1 MNTTK
6 TVLIL
11 SFYLLAT
18 CLSGQVN
25 FLENPDWNEAKKL
38 SVQSG
43 KPIFIDVYTTWCG
56 PCKRMSKTTFQDPS
70 LGKLMNE
77 NFINLKIDAEKS
89 AYSELIQQYQV
100 NSYPT
105 LLFTNS
111 NGDMI
116 SKEIGF
122 KSTDQLESIC
132 NNLMVF
138 LDEGITTPESGEYD
152 LSDSGIDNFLENY
165 SNFESDYKE
174 KIKSKL
180 YDNLENNLAITPK
193 AFGFLIKNADIN
205 DNYSLLSD
213 NIPANGSTFD
223 NAEWEYGLHKIYMDA
238 YKNAIQKGDLS
249 AFNKIA
255 TNHTKASKG
264 PLKAF
269 SKFQNP
275 NKESRTHKLD
285 FYLTNA
291 HYPEYFHLADTLV
304 TEYILPLNYEAVKSN
319 DELRM
324 KFLSTPP
331 SIDIPADT
339 TALPLRDSLLIKH
352 STSINITRRLNGLA
366 ENTLKH
372 LNEDEH
378 MSQSLEW
385 IDLSIKYLDLPESR
399 IIRATILERTGR
411 HEESLQELE
420 LAKKSIY
427 FDKSCE
433 TKIEEL
439 GLQ

>member
-1 MNTTK
+1 MHT
-6 TVLIL
+6 IL
-11 SFYLLAT
+11 
-18 CLSGQVN
+18 
-25 FLENPDWNEAKKL
+25 
-38 SVQSG
+38 
-43 KPIFIDVYTTWCG
+43 
-56 PCKRMSKTTFQDPS
+56 
-70 LGKLMNE
+70 
-77 NFINLKIDAEKS
+77 
-89 AYSELIQQYQV
+89 
-100 NSYPT
+100 
-105 LLFTNS
+105 
-111 NGDMI
+111 
-116 SKEIGF
+116 
-122 KSTDQLESIC
+122 
-132 NNLMVF
+132 
-138 LDEGITTPESGEYD
+138 
-152 LSDSGIDNFLENY
+152 
-165 SNFESDYKE
+165 
-174 KIKSKL
+174 
-180 YDNLENNLAITPK
+180 
-193 AFGFLIKNADIN
+193 
-205 DNYSLLSD
+205 
-213 NIPANGSTFD
+213 NI
-223 NAEWEYGLHKIYMDA
+223 
-238 YKNAIQKGDLS
+238 
-249 AFNKIA
+249 
-255 TNHTKASKG
+255 
-264 PLKAF
+264 
-269 SKFQNP
+269 
-275 NKESRTHKLD
+275 
-285 FYLTNA
+285 
-291 HYPEYFHLADTLV
+291 FHLADTLV

-319 DELRM
+319 DEFRM